1 MGTVVVRPVFQ
12 EDRTYTIEMTMAD
25 GTRKLVKG
33 LAWKAEA
40 EAWLAQQK
48 RSAPKDEV
56 WTRRPLFD
64 TRF

>member
-33 LAWKAEA
+33 FAWKVEA
-40 EAWLAQQK
+40 EALLAQQK